1 MRPSRQ
7 CWEEI
12 GGIADGE
19 AGAFAR
25 GVQVTG
31 YTPRGGPRGPHR
43 IAEDNVQD
51 WWEPLTDVPVDQI
64 NAVQLAINAKEG
76 AARAHGA
83 LLLLRQAVDV
93 AGALERSVYAL
104 RIQKAE
110 AE

>member
-1 MRPSRQ
+1 MTDKQALLLAGCKSQATRL
-7 CWEEI
+7 
-12 GGIADGE
+12 AE
-19 AGAFAR
+19 ALEAAH
-25 GVQVTG
+25 Q
-31 YTPRGGPRGPHR
+31 

-76 AARAHGA
+76 ASRAHGA

-104 RIQKAE
+104 RVQKAE